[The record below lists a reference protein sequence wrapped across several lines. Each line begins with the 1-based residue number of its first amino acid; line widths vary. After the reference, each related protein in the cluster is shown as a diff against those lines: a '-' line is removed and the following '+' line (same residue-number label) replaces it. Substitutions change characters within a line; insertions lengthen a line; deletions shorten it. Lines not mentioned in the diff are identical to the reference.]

1 MRKLWTGVP
10 LAVQNLKARIARNFY
25 QAGNRALG
33 ELEIRWKQLRARGRR
48 LSAPRP
54 ESGFWLKGNGL

>member
-33 ELEIRWKQLRARGRR
+33 DKNNSEREVEDYPPLARNLG
-48 LSAPRP
+48 
-54 ESGFWLKGNGL
+54 SGSKATA